1 MTPRP
6 YFKVSPVSAD
16 HRDMADLSTLSR
28 GDRIELIVTSV
39 MMQLAD
45 GTQWDRMQEIMD
57 EAIDNYSVGDT
68 DELHI
73 ILSTRMRP
81 PAPRNR

>member
-1 MTPRP
+1 
-6 YFKVSPVSAD
+6 
-16 HRDMADLSTLSR
+16 MADLSTLSR